1 MTKNNYG
8 ILFGL
13 LFAGTA
19 LAAQACGTSDNTEP
33 DDRQDIVRPEGGAP
47 NDDGTGAT
55 GNGNTGNEGGSGGG
69 DPIFP
74 GPPDRPDC
82 PDEPDGTQPSGANE
96 GEPCWNISE
105 CNPTSEEQFL
115 EQCSGTALEVFDND
129 RIENFDG
136 TLPT

>member
-1 MTKNNYG
+1 MTKNKYG

-13 LFAGTA
+13 LFVGTA
-19 LAAQACGTSDNTEP
+19 FAAQACGSENTEP
-33 DDRQDIVRPEGGAP
+33 SDPDDVNRPQGGAP
-47 NDDGTGAT
+47 GDDTGGT
-55 GNGNTGNEGGSGGG
+55 GNGNTGNGGGSGGS

-74 GPPDRPDC
+74 GPPERPDC

-96 GEPCWNISE
+96 GEPCWDISA

>member
-1 MTKNNYG
+1 MTTNKYG

-13 LFAGTA
+13 A
-19 LAAQACGTSDNTEP
+19 LASAAFAAQACGTEESTGP
-33 DDRQDIVRPEGGAP
+33 SKDDDIIERPQGGAP
-47 NDDGTGAT
+47 GDDDVTGGT
-55 GNGNTGNEGGSGGG
+55 GNGGGSGGS

-74 GPPDRPDC
+74 PEPERPDC
-82 PDEPDGTQPSGANE
+82 PDEPDGVQPGGANE
-96 GEPCWNISE
+96 GEPCWDISA